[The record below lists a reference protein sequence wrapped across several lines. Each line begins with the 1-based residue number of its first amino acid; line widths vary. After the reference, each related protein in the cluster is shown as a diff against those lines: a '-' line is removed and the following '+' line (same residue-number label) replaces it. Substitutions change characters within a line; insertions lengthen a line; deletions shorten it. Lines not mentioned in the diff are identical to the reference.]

1 MNRRRLILSAAGAGL
16 AVSGF
21 AGTTRGL
28 AALTATDDE
37 LAYANFGLA
46 TEFLLKDFYAQAA
59 AAKLVGG
66 PAARNLAR
74 GGFNAA
80 EHAAALGT
88 LLTGA
93 GQTAAVE
100 EDFTFAWPAGT
111 FAKAQPAAAAGLT
124 ITQALLGT
132 YLSAAGSISIASYR
146 TLFASMSA
154 NLAQQVGALSELAG
168 GRAVGVSFPAAVDVQ
183 TASDAVASYLG

>member
-1 MNRRRLILSAAGAGL
+1 VNRRRLILSAAGAGL
-16 AVSGF
+16 AVSGV

-46 TEFLLKDFYAQAA
+46 TEFLLRDFYTQAA

-66 PAARNLAR
+66 SAARNLAR
-74 GGFNAA
+74 GRFNAA

-100 EDFTFAWPAGT
+100 EDFTFVWPDGT
-111 FAKAQPAAAAGLT
+111 FAKADAAATIGLT

-132 YLSAAGSISIASYR
+132 YLSAVGSISIASYR
-146 TLFASMSA
+146 TLFASMAA

-168 GRAVGVSFPAAVDVQ
+168 GRVVGISFPAAVDVQ